1 MKTKLLLSLIFAV
14 ATANAATISFS
25 NFDSGS
31 FAGIAIVDSSGSAL
45 GVTSTAQV
53 GYFSD
58 EASVSTGDF
67 TSWVGF
73 GAAANFGGGYDIAG
87 LYSADASA
95 STAGASNFIGKA
107 ITTLITSASGT
118 EYLVAKS
125 NQTFGQDNPL
135 FTATYNLFSD
145 SGTSYLFGGTAG
157 PSVDYGTG
165 AQASVATAAAVPEP
179 STYATLAG
187 LLALGLVMLRR
198 RG

>member
-1 MKTKLLLSLIFAV
+1 MKTKLILSLILAV

-31 FAGIAIVDSSGSAL
+31 FAGTAIVDSSGSSL
-45 GVTSTAQV
+45 GLTSTAQV

-58 EASVSTGDF
+58 ETSASAGDF

-73 GAAANFGGGYDIAG
+73 GTGGFGAGYDIAG
-87 LYSADASA
+87 LYNVEAST
-95 STAGASNFIGKA
+95 STAGASSFIGQA
-107 ITTLITSASGT
+107 ITTFITNSAGT

-157 PSVDYGTG
+157 PSVDYGCNCSS
-165 AQASVATAAAVPEP
+165 ARAFYICHSCWPISSWIRDASSSRIV
-179 STYATLAG
+179 
-187 LLALGLVMLRR
+187 
-198 RG
+198 

>member
-1 MKTKLLLSLIFAV
+1 MKTKLILSLIFAV

-31 FAGIAIVDSSGSAL
+31 FAGLAIVDSAGTSL
-45 GVTSTAQV
+45 GLSSTAQV
-53 GYFSD
+53 GYFTD
-58 EASVSTGDF
+58 EAAVGGGDF

-73 GAAANFGGGYDIAG
+73 GAAANFGAGYDIAG

-95 STAGASNFIGKA
+95 STAGASSFIGQA
-107 ITTLITSASGT
+107 ITTFITNAAGT

-135 FTATYNLFSD
+135 FTATYNLLSD

-165 AQASVATAAAVPEP
+165 AQSSVATAAVPEP

-187 LLALGLVMLRR
+187 LIALGFVMLRR

>member
-1 MKTKLLLSLIFAV
+1 MKTKLILSLIFAV

-31 FAGIAIVDSSGSAL
+31 FAGTVIVDSSGSSL
-45 GVTSTAQV
+45 GLTSTAQV

-58 EASVSTGDF
+58 ETSASAGDF
-67 TSWVGF
+67 TSWVAF
-73 GAAANFGGGYDIAG
+73 GAAANFGAGYDIPG

-95 STAGASNFIGKA
+95 STAGASSFIGQA
-107 ITTLITSASGT
+107 ITTFITNSAGT

-165 AQASVATAAAVPEP
+165 AQASVATAAVPEP
-179 STYATLAG
+179 STDRKS
-187 LLALGLVMLRR
+187 VV
-198 RG
+198 

>member
-1 MKTKLLLSLIFAV
+1 MKTKLILSLIFAV
-14 ATANAATISFS
+14 ATANAATITFT
-25 NFDSGS
+25 NIDSS
-31 FAGIAIVDSSGSAL
+31 FAGTAIVDSAGSAL
-45 GVTSTAQV
+45 GLTSTAQV

-58 EASVSTGDF
+58 ETSASAGDF

-73 GAAANFGGGYDIAG
+73 GTGSFGAGYDIAG
-87 LYSADASA
+87 LYNVEVSA
-95 STAGASNFIGKA
+95 STAGASSFIGQA
-107 ITTLITSASGT
+107 ITTFITNSAGT

-157 PSVDYGTG
+157 PSVDYGAG
-165 AQASVATAAAVPEP
+165 AQASVATAAVPEP

-187 LLALGLVMLRR
+187 LLALGFVMLRR